1 MNGRFF
7 SSKQVIASIATGSEK
22 FAKSNERKANVDV
35 DEVDGAAR
43 REEEEGKR
51 LDKFGSWLEE
61 NAREEEV
68 EVEG

>member
-7 SSKQVIASIATGSEK
+7 SSMQVIASIATGAEK
-22 FAKSNERKANVDV
+22 FAKSSEKKANIDV
-35 DEVDGAAR
+35 DEVDGAAK
-43 REEEEGKR
+43 EDEEGKR
-51 LDKFGSWLEE
+51 LEKFGSWLEE

>member
-7 SSKQVIASIATGSEK
+7 SSKQVIAYIATGAEK
-22 FAKSNERKANVDV
+22 FAKSNEKKAHVDV
-35 DEVDGAAR
+35 DEVDGAATA
-43 REEEEGKR
+43 EEEGKR

-68 EVEG
+68 DVEG